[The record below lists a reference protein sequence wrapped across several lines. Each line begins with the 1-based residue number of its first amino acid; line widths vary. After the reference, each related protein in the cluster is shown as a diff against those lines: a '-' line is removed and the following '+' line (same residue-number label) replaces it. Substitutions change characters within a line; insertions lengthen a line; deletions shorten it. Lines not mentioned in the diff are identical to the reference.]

1 MVYRR
6 FRKHQSFSR
15 DSMID
20 IENSGMRYE
29 RRTRMIRLENILD
42 GPDA

>member
-20 IENSGMRYE
+20 MENSGMRIVE
-29 RRTRMIRLENILD
+29 KR
-42 GPDA
+42 